1 MTSAVQHYE
10 VGEWIVHANYG
21 VGQIKGVETKSLD
34 GREYNF
40 LIVEALNCKYW
51 LPVNKTDVEHVRPL
65 STEENFKSAL
75 KLIKKKPDTL
85 AKDYKARAK
94 QIAERL
100 SNCSL
105 IEQARLIRDLS
116 GRRLTKKSNVSDDDV
131 FYRIQKRFLDEW
143 VVATEID
150 RNDAEAMLEDALQV
164 SAKKIED

>member
-1 MTSAVQHYE
+1 MTTAVQTYK

-21 VGQIKGVETKSLD
+21 VGKITGTERKTLD
-34 GREYNF
+34 GKEYKY

-51 LPVNKTDVEHVRPL
+51 LPVNKTDVDHVRPL
-65 STEENFKSAL
+65 SSRANFEKAL
-75 KLIKKKPDTL
+75 SLIKRKPEIL

-116 GRRLTKKSNVSDDDV
+116 GRRLRKKSNVSDDDV
-131 FYRIQKRFLDEW
+131 FYRIQKRFIDEW
-143 VVATEID
+143 VVATDID
-150 RNDAEAMLEDALQV
+150 RIEAEKQLEEALQQ
-164 SAKKIED
+164 SAKKIQD

>member
-1 MTSAVQHYE
+1 MTTVLQHYE

-21 VGQIKGVETKSLD
+21 VGKITGMENKTLD
-34 GREYNF
+34 GKEYDF

-51 LPVNKTDVEHVRPL
+51 LPVNKTDVTHVRPL
-65 STEENFKSAL
+65 SSGDSFKSAL
-75 KLIKKKPDTL
+75 TLIKKKPDIL

-100 SNCSL
+100 SDCSL

-143 VVATEID
+143 VVATTIK
-150 RNDAEAMLEDALQV
+150 RAEAEELLEQALHL